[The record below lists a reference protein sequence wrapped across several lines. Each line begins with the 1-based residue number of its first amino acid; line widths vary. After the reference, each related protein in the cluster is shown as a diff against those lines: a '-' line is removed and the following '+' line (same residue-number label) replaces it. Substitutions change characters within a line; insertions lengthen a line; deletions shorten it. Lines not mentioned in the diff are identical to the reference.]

1 MANPAQPPVPHLN
14 LIQINFFGKTLHP
27 VESALP
33 SSINFGHTMDVPVEQ
48 VLLLSARFFSER
60 SELEE
65 GLRHCSVHCS
75 AGRAKQ
81 CTVWPCWP
89 PISDRSFL
97 SLAFGL
103 EYSLIHLSERGY
115 NMTCEVVFQ
124 AQVETLNFH
133 FSLLFRPKAFY
144 VSLAVDYLFGPAKN
158 CDFKTLKV

>member
-1 MANPAQPPVPHLN
+1 MECSVHLFKLPGLN
-14 LIQINFFGKTLHP
+14 RYIQHR
-27 VESALP
+27 S
-33 SSINFGHTMDVPVEQ
+33 
-48 VLLLSARFFSER
+48 LLWGRFFSER

-65 GLRHCSVHCS
+65 GLRHCSVHALQC
-75 AGRAKQ
+75 RAKQ

-133 FSLLFRPKAFY
+133 FRWNTGLELLQGTSFVTWPISSTFPPQGWCWLNNQKVGFWI
-144 VSLAVDYLFGPAKN
+144 YLLENFN
-158 CDFKTLKV
+158 FV